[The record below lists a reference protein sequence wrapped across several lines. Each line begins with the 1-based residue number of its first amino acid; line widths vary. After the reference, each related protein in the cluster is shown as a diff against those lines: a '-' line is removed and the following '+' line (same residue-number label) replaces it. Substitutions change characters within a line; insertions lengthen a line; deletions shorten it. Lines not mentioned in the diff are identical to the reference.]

1 MFFNLLRLIIP
12 KFSKIYRNS
21 KILNSKITIFTTKQF
36 DILIKVILGIYKT
49 EHFNLIKI

>member
-12 KFSKIYRNS
+12 KFSKIYR
-21 KILNSKITIFTTKQF
+21 NSKITIFTTKQF